1 MLERM
6 PPVSS
11 EIAIAAN
18 RFGLGLRPDNPPS
31 GKTANWLSAQID
43 RYDPRPAAMAAL
55 PTRATLIQSLQ
66 ELQELQRVKRAEA
79 ASADDETAMAEKV
92 LKNYRKSLRDHYA
105 EAVDARLQV
114 AIASQTDF
122 AERLVHF
129 WANHFA
135 VSTDKVQIIALA
147 GNYEFDAIRPY
158 VFGKFGDLLKSAVKH
173 PTMLLYLDQAQSIGP
188 DSALAK
194 RVNARRD
201 VDLGLNENLAREIL
215 ELHTL
220 GVRTVYAQEDVT
232 EFARALTGHTITGLA
247 RGQIRR
253 FIDGNTPAGEM
264 VFVDAIHQPGARR
277 VIGNSYT
284 QSGAAQADAILSNL
298 ATHPATAKHIAMKL
312 ATHFVADT
320 PPPALVAKLEKDFL
334 KTGGDLKSLYRVLL
348 SAPEAWAAGQAKF
361 KSPWEWTVSALR
373 ALNLKQLGA
382 NKQGPAAVFV
392 QMGQPIWKPGSPA
405 GFGDQAKDWAG
416 PAALMRR
423 VETAGRLA
431 KLTAGRIDARM
442 LAPAILPGT
451 LDPRTA
457 EHIARAESPEQGL
470 ALLLVAPE
478 FLRR

>member
-1 MLERM
+1 M
-6 PPVSS
+6 SS
-11 EIAIAAN
+11 DIAIAAN
-18 RFGLGLRPDNPPS
+18 RFGLGLRPDNPPT
-31 GKTANWLSAQID
+31 GKPADWLRTQID
-43 RYDPRPAAMAAL
+43 RFDPRPAAMAAL
-55 PTRATLIQSLQ
+55 PTRATLIESLQ
-66 ELQELQRVKRAEA
+66 ELQDLKRAKKAEA
-79 ASADDETAMAEKV
+79 ANADDGTALAEKV
-92 LKNYRKSLRDHYA
+92 LGNYRKELRNHYS

-114 AIASQTDF
+114 AVASETDF

-135 VSTDKVQIIALA
+135 VSTDKVVITALA
-147 GNYEFDAIRPY
+147 GNYEFDAIRPHI
-158 VFGKFGDLLKSAVKH
+158 FGKFGDLLKSAVKH
-173 PTMLLYLDQAQSIGP
+173 PAMLLYLDQAQSIGP
-188 DSALAK
+188 DSMLAK

-201 VDLGLNENLAREIL
+201 VDLGLNENLAREVL

-220 GVRTVYAQEDVT
+220 GVRTVYTQEDVT

-247 RGQIRR
+247 KGPIRR
-253 FIDGNTPAGEM
+253 FVDGGKPAGET
-264 VFVDAIHQPGARR
+264 VYVDAIHQPGTRR
-277 VIGNSYT
+277 VIGTSYA
-284 QSGAAQADAILSNL
+284 QSGAVQADAILSNL
-298 ATHPATAKHIAMKL
+298 AAHPATAKHIATKL

-320 PPPALVAKLEKDFL
+320 PPPALIAKLEVDFL
-334 KTGGDLKSLYRVLL
+334 KTGGNLKSLYRTLL
-348 SAPEAWAAGQAKF
+348 SAPESWVAGQPKF

-382 NKQGPAAVFV
+382 NKHGPAALFA
-392 QMGQPIWKPGSPA
+392 QMGQAIWRPGSPA

-423 VETAGRLA
+423 VETAGRFA
-431 KLTAGRIDARM
+431 KITAGRFDARE
-442 LAPAILPGT
+442 LAPTILPGT

>member
-1 MLERM
+1 MT
-6 PPVSS
+6 SD
-11 EIAIAAN
+11 IAIAAN
-18 RFGLGLRPDNPPS
+18 RFGLGLRPDSPPV
-31 GKTANWLSAQID
+31 GKPVDWLRAQTD
-43 RYDPRPAAMAAL
+43 QFDPRPTTLSAL

-66 ELQELQRVKRAEA
+66 QLQELQRAKKADA
-79 ASADDETAMAEKV
+79 ANPDDETAMAENV
-92 LKNYRKSLRDHYA
+92 LGNYRKSLRNHYS
-105 EAVDARLQV
+105 EAVEARLQTAV
-114 AIASQTDF
+114 TSQTDF

-135 VSTDKVQIIALA
+135 VSTDKVVITALA
-147 GNYEFDAIRPY
+147 GNYEFDAIRPHI
-158 VFGKFGDLLKSAVKH
+158 FGKFGDLLRSAVKH

-220 GVRTVYAQEDVT
+220 GVRTVYTQEDVT

-247 RGQIRR
+247 RGPIRR
-253 FIDGNTPAGEM
+253 FVDGDKPAGET
-264 VFVDAIHQPGARR
+264 VFVDAIHQPGTRR
-277 VIGNSYT
+277 VIGTSYT
-284 QSGAAQADAILSNL
+284 QSGAGQADAILSNL
-298 ATHPATAKHIAMKL
+298 ATHPATAKHIAVKL

-320 PPPALVAKLEKDFL
+320 PPPALVARLEVDFL
-334 KTGGDLKSLYRVLL
+334 KTGGDLRSLYRTLL
-348 SAPEAWAAGQAKF
+348 SAPEAWVAGQAKF
-361 KSPWEWTVSALR
+361 KTPWEWTVSGLR
-373 ALNLKQLGA
+373 ALNLKQPGA
-382 NKQGPAAVFV
+382 NKQGPAALFA
-392 QMGQPIWKPGSPA
+392 QMGQPIWRPGSPA

-423 VETAGRLA
+423 VETAGRFA
-431 KLTAGRIDARM
+431 KLTAGRIDART
-442 LAPAILPGT
+442 LGPAILPGT

>member
-1 MLERM
+1 MT
-6 PPVSS
+6 SD
-11 EIAIAAN
+11 IAIAAN
-18 RFGLGLRPDNPPS
+18 RFGLGLRPDSLPA
-31 GKTANWLSAQID
+31 GKAADWLRSQMD
-43 RYDPRPAAMAAL
+43 RFDPRPATISAL
-55 PTRATLIQSLQ
+55 PARAALIQSLQ
-66 ELQELQRVKRAEA
+66 ELQELQRAKRTEA
-79 ASADDETAMAEKV
+79 TNADEETAMAEKV
-92 LKNYRKSLRDHYA
+92 LGNYRKALRDHYS
-105 EAVDARLQV
+105 EAVEARLQT

-135 VSTDKVQIIALA
+135 VSTDKVVITALV
-147 GNYEFDAIRPY
+147 GNYEFDAIRPH
-158 VFGKFGDLLKSAVKH
+158 VFGKFGELLKAAVKH

-220 GVRTVYAQEDVT
+220 GVRTVYTQEDVT

-247 RGQIRR
+247 RGPIRR
-253 FIDGNTPAGEM
+253 FVDGGKPAGET
-264 VFVDAIHQPGARR
+264 VFVDAIHQPGSRR
-277 VIGNSYT
+277 VIGATYT
-284 QSGAAQADAILSNL
+284 QNGAGQADAILSNL
-298 ATHPATAKHIAMKL
+298 ATHPATAKHIAVKL
-312 ATHFVADT
+312 ATHFVADI
-320 PPPALVAKLEKDFL
+320 PPPALVAKLENDFL
-334 KTGGDLKSLYRVLL
+334 KTGGDLKSLYRTLL
-348 SAPEAWAAGQAKF
+348 SAPEAWVAGQTKF
-361 KSPWEWTVSALR
+361 KTPWEWTVSALR

-382 NKQGPAAVFV
+382 NKQGPAALFA
-392 QMGQPIWKPGSPA
+392 QMGQPIWRPGSPA

-423 VETAGRLA
+423 VETAGRFA
-431 KLTAGRIDARM
+431 KLTAGRIDART
-442 LAPAILPGT
+442 LAPTILPGT